1 MISRITFLNDHLI
14 VPVFLGALLLLLIYI
29 GKELSQA
36 GRRRIILKIFLILLT
51 ILSLGLIAL
60 EPAFP
65 SKETTGNYVLLTKN
79 YNEDQLDSLQQEY
92 KRLKQ
97 VNYLPGES
105 LPKMSSAEKVFILGR
120 GVKEYDLWQL
130 EQLPA
135 EYLGGSHP
143 EGVVKIQFP
152 EGKKIGDSLLLKGFY
167 NNPQPGNRL
176 VLQGPGGGGLDSLV
190 FNSEEDLEFELAA
203 ELKAPGNFVYSL
215 AEKDSLGKLLS
226 SDPVPVKVAEKVNLR
241 ILIINSFPTFETRYL
256 KNYLAEAGH
265 ELVVRSQITRGRFK
279 FEFFNTSRSNI
290 GTLSETSLAPFDLL
304 IIDAASLNN
313 LPKGQATAVRNA
325 VREEGLGIFIQPEEA
340 FFRSP
345 GDFFKETFGSLQDS
359 GSLSY
364 GTNINIERFPFEF
377 KEAGDLHTIQSKNAE
392 VISAYK
398 REGRGRIGTTVLAD
412 TWQLILDGHKDTY
425 RHLWANLVEQLSK
438 KKDLAAELERD
449 SEIAFL
455 NEPLHFKLRT
465 LLPNPGIRTGK
476 GNMIPL
482 KEDVNI
488 SSLWIGTTWPGEAG
502 WNSLHLDTIAQFD
515 YYVFPDA
522 AWNSVTAVETGTA
535 NSKYFNRRIEVGQ
548 REIPPEPVNP
558 LWFFGLFLIGM
569 GGLWLEPKI

>member
-1 MISRITFLNDHLI
+1 MISKITFLNDHLI
-14 VPVFLGALLLLLIYI
+14 VPVFLVALFLLLVFIW
-29 GKELSQA
+29 KELAQA
-36 GRRRIILKIFLILLT
+36 GRRRIILKIFLILLS
-51 ILSLGLIAL
+51 LFSLGLIAL

-65 SKETTGNYVLLTKN
+65 SKETTGNYVLLTQN

-97 VNYLPGES
+97 VNYLPGEP
-105 LPKMSSAEKVFILGR
+105 LPKMSSAKKVFILGR

-135 EYLGGSHP
+135 EYLGGSLP

-152 EGKKIGDSLLLKGFY
+152 EGKKVGDSLQLKGLY
-167 NNPQPGNRL
+167 SNPQPGNRL

-190 FNSEEDLEFELAA
+190 FDSEDDLEFKLAA
-203 ELKAPGNFVYSL
+203 ELKAPGNFLYSL
-215 AEKDSLGKLLS
+215 TEKDSLGELLN
-226 SDPVPVKVAEKVNLR
+226 SDPVPIKVAEKESLR

-265 ELVVRSQITRGRFK
+265 ELVIRSQLTRGRFK

-313 LPKGQATAVRNA
+313 LPRGQATAVRNA
-325 VREEGLGIFIQPEEA
+325 VREEGLGIFIQPDEA
-340 FFRSP
+340 FFRSA
-345 GDFFKETFGSLQDS
+345 GDFFKATFRTLQDS

-364 GTNINIERFPFEF
+364 GTNINIDRFPFEF
-377 KEAGDLHTIQSKNAE
+377 KEAEDLQSIHSKNAE
-392 VISAYK
+392 VISGYK
-398 REGRGRIGTTVLAD
+398 REGRGKIGTTVLTD
-412 TWQLILDGHKDTY
+412 TWQLILDGHQDTY
-425 RHLWANLVEQLSK
+425 RHFWANVVEQLSK
-438 KKDLAAELERD
+438 KKDLPAEWERD

-455 NEPLHFKLRT
+455 NEPLHFKVRT
-465 LLPNPGIRTGK
+465 LLPNPEIFSGK
-476 GNMIPL
+476 GNVIPL
-482 KEDVNI
+482 KQDVNI
-488 SSLWIGTTWPGEAG
+488 SSLWTGTTWPGEAG
-502 WNSLHLDTIAQFD
+502 WNSLQLDTIAQFD
-515 YYVFPDA
+515 YYIFPDA

-535 NSKYFNRRIEVGQ
+535 NSKFFNRRVEVSQ